1 VRNNPG
7 AMSRRTHASTL
18 CLTLALAAAA
28 LAGCGSQAPVV
39 VRGQTLHLRLDE
51 FRILPGTVEIH
62 AGRVQI
68 VAHNFG
74 VLTHNVTV
82 ELSKRDSN
90 GNPVVLAKTPV
101 LLPGASQSVNV
112 SLGPG
117 RYVLASSVAEQTDL
131 GMTSTLV
138 VY

>member
-1 VRNNPG
+1 
-7 AMSRRTHASTL
+7 
-18 CLTLALAAAA
+18 
-28 LAGCGSQAPVV
+28 
-39 VRGQTLHLRLDE
+39 
-51 FRILPGTVEIH
+51 
-62 AGRVQI
+62 
-68 VAHNFG
+68 